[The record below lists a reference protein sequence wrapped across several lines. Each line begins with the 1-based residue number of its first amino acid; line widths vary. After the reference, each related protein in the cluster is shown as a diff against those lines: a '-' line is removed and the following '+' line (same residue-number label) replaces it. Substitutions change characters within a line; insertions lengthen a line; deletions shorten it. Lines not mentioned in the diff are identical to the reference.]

1 MEQRFTER
9 ARPWSVEDAA
19 AVASDAFGVTGWATL
34 LTGERDANFRI
45 DTTDAAYVLK
55 VTHPA
60 EPMAVTRY
68 QTAAHE
74 HAGAQGAPVPHLHT
88 ARDGSTIAVVDRGDG
103 PRAVRLIEHVPGTSM
118 AMAPRTIGQRHTLGS
133 ALAKVDA
140 AFATFTDAPPDLN
153 LLWNSERVD
162 GLAHLLEYIEGA
174 DRRELARTTLDHLVD
189 ETLPRLARQ
198 RRQLIHND
206 ANPSNVLL
214 DAADHDRVRA
224 ILDLGDVVIA
234 SLVQDVA
241 VAAAYLVA
249 PDAHPM
255 AAPADLIAGFHAVLP
270 LTDDELA
277 LVPDLMRARML
288 TTVLIT
294 EWRARV
300 FPENRDYIMRNNPNA
315 WAGLRRLQHCSAD
328 EALTV
333 LRQRLEED
341 A

>member
-19 AVASDAFGVTGWATL
+19 AVASDAFGVMGRATL
-34 LTGERDANFRI
+34 LTGERDENFRI
-45 DTTDAAYVLK
+45 DATDAAYVLK

-88 ARDGSTIAVVDRGDG
+88 TRDGSTVTIVDLGDG
-103 PRAVRLIEHVPGTSM
+103 PRAVRLMGHVPGMPM
-118 AMAPRTIGQRHTLGS
+118 ATAPRTRAQRHALG
-133 ALAKVDA
+133 AVLAQVDA
-140 AFATFTDAPPDLN
+140 AFASFTDAPPDLD

-162 GLAHLLEYIEGA
+162 GLTHLLGHIEDA
-174 DRRELARTTLDHLVD
+174 DRRELARTTLDHLID
-189 ETLPRLARQ
+189 ETLPRLAHL

-206 ANPSNVLL
+206 ANPSNVII

-234 SLVQDVA
+234 SLVQDVS
-241 VAAAYLVA
+241 VAAAYLVTA
-249 PDAHPM
+249 DGHPM
-255 AAPADLIAGFHAVLP
+255 DGPADLVAGFHAVLP